1 MKKFLFA
8 LVVLAGTALNSIAQ
22 TGSASGQSNTGKLSI
37 GLDAGLPVGDASTV
51 FGSVIGG
58 SLKFEQPIAT
68 NAYFT
73 ISAGYSAFLTKSRF
87 KDLGAQ
93 SSFGFVP
100 LKAGLK
106 YYTETGLFVEG
117 QLGVVFSTES
127 GGSSAF
133 VYSPGVGYTFTSG
146 FELGI
151 RYEGWSKN
159 STTSQA
165 ALRASVRF

>member
-1 MKKFLFA
+1 MKFFLFA
-8 LVVLAGTALNSIAQ
+8 LLLAGTALNSVAQ
-22 TGSASGQSNTGKLSI
+22 TRPASGQSNVGQISI

-73 ISAGYSAFLTKSRF
+73 ISAGYSAYLTKSRF
-87 KDLGAQ
+87 KDVGLQ
-93 SSFGFVP
+93 SSFGFIP
-100 LKAGLK
+100 LKAGFK
-106 YYTETGLFVEG
+106 YYTEPGLFVEG

-133 VYSPGVGYTFTSG
+133 VYSPGVGYTFASG

-151 RYEGWSKN
+151 RYEAWSKN
-159 STTSQA
+159 GTTGQA
-165 ALRASVRF
+165 ALRVSVRL